1 MVVYNHFGSFI
12 TLSPKIARDLALRA
26 CGFLRKVGRILRQ
39 GSELRENAI
48 DWRFDCSFGWLLPYS
63 AAGHAGAMHFE
74 RLHPKDRSASTGHTE
89 ANGIQ
94 VRSCDCKRETDS
106 TSTAAPEPAS
116 AEPTDQI
123 GLIDKAANSPISSM
137 PAAALSDQSA

>member
-12 TLSPKIARDLALRA
+12 TLSPKIARNLALRA

-48 DWRFDCSFGWLLPYS
+48 DWRFDCSFGRLLPYS

-74 RLHPKDRSASTGHTE
+74 RLHPKDRSASTGHTK

-106 TSTAAPEPAS
+106 
-116 AEPTDQI
+116 
-123 GLIDKAANSPISSM
+123 SSDGG
-137 PAAALSDQSA
+137 A

>member
-1 MVVYNHFGSFI
+1 ARVATIPLTRSTCTMVVYNHFGSFI

-48 DWRFDCSFGWLLPYS
+48 DWRFDCSFGRLLPYS

-106 TSTAAPEPAS
+106 
-116 AEPTDQI
+116 
-123 GLIDKAANSPISSM
+123 SSDGG
-137 PAAALSDQSA
+137 A

>member
-48 DWRFDCSFGWLLPYS
+48 DWRFDCSFGRLLPYS
-63 AAGHAGAMHFE
+63 
-74 RLHPKDRSASTGHTE
+74 RSRPCWSDAL
-89 ANGIQ
+89 
-94 VRSCDCKRETDS
+94 R
-106 TSTAAPEPAS
+106 
-116 AEPTDQI
+116 
-123 GLIDKAANSPISSM
+123 KAASKRPQRIHRSH
-137 PAAALSDQSA
+137 